1 MTDHPEPSFSFD
13 HLIHATNGPHATN
26 SFDATMQ
33 AYDAVGLPTHAAL
46 TMPGFRNAA
55 WGIDD
60 ERYVELAVVEDW
72 DAVADSPFGDSLS
85 LLRAVFDASAP
96 GLAAF
101 AVHVPDAHA
110 TAASL
115 RENGHDV
122 HVADIRLEDR
132 DAGFT
137 EVFVTDAPAW
147 FPFFISYDPPRATI
161 ARMRA
166 EHRVAQG
173 GSPEQP
179 STTGPDISCLLVRS
193 DAPHEDAHRLAEV
206 LDLPVRDDPPGA
218 TVLLPGAEIRFTR
231 GSPTG
236 LYGFGVV
243 RTGPDGL
250 AGPVEIAGATVVPDD

>member
-1 MTDHPEPSFSFD
+1 MSDHPEPSFSFD
-13 HLIHATNGPHATN
+13 HLIHATKGLDGPDGFN
-26 SFDATMQ
+26 ATMK

-60 ERYVELAVVEDW
+60 ERYVELAVVDDW
-72 DAVADSPFGDSLS
+72 DAVADSPFGESMTLM
-85 LLRAVFDASAP
+85 RQAFDTSAP
-96 GLAAF
+96 GLVAF

-115 RENGHDV
+115 RESGHDV
-122 HVADIRLEDR
+122 HVADIRLEDK

-147 FPFFISYDPPRATI
+147 FPFFISYDPPRSTI
-161 ARMRA
+161 AGMRA
-166 EHRVAQG
+166 EYRVAQG
-173 GSPEQP
+173 GSSEKP
-179 STTGPDISCLLVRS
+179 SVTGPDIACLFVRS
-193 DAPHEDAHRLAEV
+193 NSPSEDARRLAEV
-206 LDLPVRDDPPGA
+206 MDLPVHDHSTGA
-218 TVLLPGAEIRFTR
+218 TVPLPGAEIRFTH

-243 RTGPDGL
+243 RANLGDP
-250 AGPVEIAGATVVPDD
+250 ANPVEITNAMIIPCD